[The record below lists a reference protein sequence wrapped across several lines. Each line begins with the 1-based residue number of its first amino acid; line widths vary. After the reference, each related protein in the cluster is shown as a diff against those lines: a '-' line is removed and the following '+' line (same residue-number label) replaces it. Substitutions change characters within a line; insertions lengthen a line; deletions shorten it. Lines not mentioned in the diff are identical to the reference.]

1 MGTIGA
7 PRFSYFNQRGQAL
20 AILDIQSGN
29 ARHKLDL
36 YLWLREIG
44 AEPMVE
50 IAFLGT
56 GNAFCPLGRLHSLVL
71 IDGTML
77 VDAPPT
83 IIPQLRQ
90 HDISPSQITDLFIT
104 HWHGDHTFGL
114 PFLLLER
121 KWISDRDGEKNLRI
135 FAHEGGQE
143 RLSQLCELAY
153 PNSLTNLDWVSHHT
167 DCGDTQGWRFERF
180 EVCHD
185 PATEPHGY
193 RFEKDGFVLV
203 HCGDSGPCENIE
215 RLAGESNI
223 MIIEMGIP
231 DYVDSPYHYTPSR
244 LTALAQANPETTF
257 LATHNFSESGQ
268 KSELPENVIEV
279 EDGEVFSF

>member
-1 MGTIGA
+1 
-7 PRFSYFNQRGQAL
+7 
-20 AILDIQSGN
+20 
-29 ARHKLDL
+29 
-36 YLWLREIG
+36 
-44 AEPMVE
+44 MVE
-50 IAFLGT
+50 VTFLGT
-56 GNAFCPLGRLHSLVL
+56 GNAFCPSGRLHSLVL

-83 IIPQLRQ
+83 VIPQLRE
-90 HDISPSQITDLFIT
+90 HGISPSDITDLFIT

-121 KWISDRDGEKNLRI
+121 KWISDRQAEKKLRI
-135 FAHEGGQE
+135 HAHAGGEE
-143 RLSQLCELAY
+143 RLKHLCELAY
-153 PNSLTNLDWVSHHT
+153 PESLNNLSWVSHHT
-167 DCGDTQGWRFERF
+167 ENGKAKGWTFERF

-215 RLAGESNI
+215 RLAGEVDV
-223 MIIEMGIP
+223 MIIELGIP

-257 LATHNFSESGQ
+257 LATHNFSDGGVT
-268 KSELPENVIEV
+268 SELPGNVIEV
-279 EDGEVFSF
+279 EDGDHYTYNL